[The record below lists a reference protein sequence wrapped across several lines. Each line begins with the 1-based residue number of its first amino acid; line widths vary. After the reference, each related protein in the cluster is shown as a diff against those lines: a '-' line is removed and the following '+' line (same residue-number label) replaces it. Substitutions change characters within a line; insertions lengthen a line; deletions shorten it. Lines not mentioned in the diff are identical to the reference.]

1 MQQYD
6 YHILDWEGY
15 ILLTV
20 RTQPSA
26 TEDAAFA
33 SLLPVLNAVR
43 EQYGDHGA
51 TLASLSN
58 SGEQE

>member
-1 MQQYD
+1 MNQYD
-6 YHILDWEGY
+6 YHIVDGEGY
-15 ILLTV
+15 ILLTI
-20 RTQPSA
+20 RTQPFA

-33 SLLPVLNAVR
+33 SLIPVLNAVR
-43 EQYGDHGA
+43 EQYGDHSA